1 MLQHFID
8 VLLHSCDLA
17 AVAFHVLMNYPKCL
31 FQIVFFRLPGCSRN
45 LFLFVYYFTIAI
57 SLIFSPG

>member
-45 LFLFVYYFTIAI
+45 LFFLLLTHLRIL
-57 SLIFSPG
+57 SLVL